1 MTTNDKSLQESIA
14 KKQSGVWQDIV
25 GNQAFWITIVV
36 ILISLVMSFV
46 SDVFISQRNLFN
58 VTRNLAFTGILALG
72 ITPVIITA
80 GIDLSVGS
88 IMGLS
93 GMVLGIVMT
102 NGAPMWLGIV
112 AALATAILV
121 GLVNGTLIA
130 YLKLSPFVV
139 TLGMLSIA
147 RSLALVISNGKLIS
161 DFGPDNDA
169 FLELGGGRI
178 GFIPNPIIVTI
189 VLALIL
195 WFLLQATP
203 WGRYVY
209 AIGGNEEAARLTG
222 VPVNI
227 IKVSTYVL
235 SAFCAGIAAVMLVGW
250 LGSANNAVGMGY
262 ELNAIAATVIG
273 GTNLMGGVGTSFGA
287 VIGAVLIEVI
297 RNSLLLAN
305 VNTFWQ
311 GAFVGS
317 ALVLAVFIER
327 IRNFRSNT

>member
-1 MTTNDKSLQESIA
+1 MIKDTSLQDSIA
-14 KKQSGVWQDIV
+14 KKQSGFWQDIV

-102 NGAPMWLGIV
+102 NGAPMWLGII
-112 AALATAILV
+112 AALATAITV
-121 GLVNGTLIA
+121 GLVNGVLIA
-130 YLKLSPFVV
+130 YIKLSPFVV

-161 DFGPDNDA
+161 KFGPDNDA
-169 FLELGGGRI
+169 FLELGGGRLGI
-178 GFIPNPIIVTI
+178 IPNPIIVTV
-189 VLALIL
+189 VLAFIL

-222 VPVNI
+222 VPVNL
-227 IKVSTYVL
+227 IKVSTYVI
-235 SAFCAGIAAVMLVGW
+235 SAFCAGVAAVMLVGW
-250 LGSANNAVGMGY
+250 LGSANNAVGLGY

-305 VNTFWQ
+305 VQTFWQ
-311 GAFVGS
+311 GAFVGA
-317 ALVLAVFIER
+317 ALILAVLIER
-327 IRNFRSNT
+327 LRNYRSNS

>member
-1 MTTNDKSLQESIA
+1 MLKDTSLQDSIA
-14 KKQSGVWQDIV
+14 KKQTSFWQDLV
-25 GNQAFWITIVV
+25 GNQAFWITLVV
-36 ILISLVMSFV
+36 ILISVVMSFV
-46 SDVFISQRNLFN
+46 SNVFISERNLFN

-102 NGAPMWLGIV
+102 NGAPMWLGIL
-112 AALATAILV
+112 AGLGTALLV
-121 GLVNGTLIA
+121 GLANGALIA

-161 DFGPDNDA
+161 KFGPDNDA

-178 GFIPNPIIVTI
+178 GFIPHPIIVTV
-189 VLALIL
+189 VLGLIL

-222 VPVNI
+222 VPVNL

-235 SAFCAGIAAVMLVGW
+235 SALCAGIAAVMLVGW
-250 LGSANNAVGMGY
+250 LGSANNAVGLGY

-273 GTNLMGGVGTSFGA
+273 GTNLMGGVGTAFAA

-305 VNTFWQ
+305 VQTFWQ
-311 GAFVGS
+311 GTFVGL
-317 ALVLAVFIER
+317 ALILAVLIER
-327 IRNFRSNT
+327 LRGYRSNS

>member
-14 KKQSGVWQDIV
+14 KKQSGFWQDIV

-102 NGAPMWLGIV
+102 NGGSMLLGIL

-121 GLVNGTLIA
+121 GLVNGLLIA
-130 YLKLSPFVV
+130 YLRLSPFVV

-161 DFGPDNDA
+161 KFGPDNDA

-222 VPVNI
+222 VPVNL

-273 GTNLMGGVGTSFGA
+273 GTNLMGGIGTSFGA

-317 ALVLAVFIER
+317 ALILAVFIER
-327 IRNFRSNT
+327 VRNFRSNA

>member
-1 MTTNDKSLQESIA
+1 MIKDTSLQDSIA
-14 KKQSGVWQDIV
+14 KKQSGFWQDIV

-112 AALATAILV
+112 AGLVTATVV

-178 GFIPNPIIVTI
+178 GFIPNPIIVTV

-222 VPVNI
+222 VPVNL

-317 ALVLAVFIER
+317 ALILAVFIER
-327 IRNFRSNT
+327 IRNFRSNS

>member
-1 MTTNDKSLQESIA
+1 MTNDKSLQDSIA
-14 KKQSGVWQDIV
+14 KKQSGFWQDIV

-36 ILISLVMSFV
+36 ILISLIMWFV
-46 SDVFISQRNLFN
+46 SDVFISERNLFN
-58 VTRNLAFTGILALG
+58 VTRNFAFIGILALG

-93 GMVLGIVMT
+93 GMVLGITMT
-102 NGAPMWLGIV
+102 NGAPMWLGIL
-112 AALATAILV
+112 AGLGTALLV

-147 RSLALVISNGKLIS
+147 RSLALVISDGKLIS
-161 DFGPDNDA
+161 KFGPDNDA
-169 FLELGGGRI
+169 FLQLGGGRI
-178 GFIPNPIIVTI
+178 GFIPNPIIVT
-189 VLALIL
+189 VLLALIL

-222 VPVNI
+222 VPVNL

-250 LGSANNAVGMGY
+250 LGSANNSVGTGY

-287 VIGAVLIEVI
+287 LIGSVLIEVI
-297 RNSLLLAN
+297 RNSLLLGG
-305 VNTFWQ
+305 VNPFWQ
-311 GAFVGS
+311 GTFVGT
-317 ALVLAVFIER
+317 ALILAVFIER
-327 IRNFRSNT
+327 IRNFRSNA

>member
-1 MTTNDKSLQESIA
+1 MTNDTSLQESIA
-14 KKQSGVWQDIV
+14 KRQGGLWQDII
-25 GNQAFWITIVV
+25 GNQAFWITLVV
-36 ILISLVMSFV
+36 ILISLIMSFV

-102 NGAPMWLGIV
+102 NGAPMWLGII
-112 AALATAILV
+112 AALATAITV
-121 GLVNGTLIA
+121 GLVNGVLIA
-130 YLKLSPFVV
+130 YIKLSPFVV

-161 DFGPDNDA
+161 KFGPDNDA

-178 GFIPNPIIVTI
+178 GFVPHPIIVTV

-222 VPVNI
+222 VPVNL

-235 SAFCAGIAAVMLVGW
+235 SSLCAGIAAVMLVGW
-250 LGSANNAVGMGY
+250 LGSANNAVGLGY

-273 GTNLMGGVGTSFGA
+273 GTNLMGGVGTAFGA
-287 VIGAVLIEVI
+287 VIGAVIIEVI

-305 VNTFWQ
+305 VPTFWQ
-311 GAFVGS
+311 GVFVGA
-317 ALVLAVFIER
+317 ALILAVLIER
-327 IRNFRSNT
+327 LRNYRSNS

>member
-1 MTTNDKSLQESIA
+1 MTTNDKSLQDSIA
-14 KKQSGVWQDIV
+14 KKQSGFWQDIV
-25 GNQAFWITIVV
+25 GNQAFWITVVV

-112 AALATAILV
+112 AALATAIVV

-178 GFIPNPIIVTI
+178 GFIPNPIIVTV

-327 IRNFRSNT
+327 IRNFRSNA

>member
-1 MTTNDKSLQESIA
+1 MIKDTSLQDSIN
-14 KKQSGVWQDIV
+14 KKQGGFWQDIV
-25 GNQAFWITIVV
+25 GNQAFWITVVV
-36 ILISLVMSFV
+36 ILISLIMSFI

-102 NGAPMWLGIV
+102 NGAPMWLGII
-112 AALATAILV
+112 AALATAITV
-121 GLVNGTLIA
+121 GLVNGVLIA
-130 YLKLSPFVV
+130 YIKLSPFVV

-161 DFGPDNDA
+161 KFGPDNDA

-178 GFIPNPIIVTI
+178 GFIPNPIIVTV
-189 VLALIL
+189 VLAFIL

-222 VPVNI
+222 VPVNL
-227 IKVSTYVL
+227 IKVSTYVI
-235 SAFCAGIAAVMLVGW
+235 SALCAGIAAVMLVGW
-250 LGSANNAVGMGY
+250 LGSANNAVGLGY

-305 VNTFWQ
+305 VQTFWQ
-311 GAFVGS
+311 GAFVGG
-317 ALVLAVFIER
+317 ALILAVLIER
-327 IRNFRSNT
+327 LRNYRSNS